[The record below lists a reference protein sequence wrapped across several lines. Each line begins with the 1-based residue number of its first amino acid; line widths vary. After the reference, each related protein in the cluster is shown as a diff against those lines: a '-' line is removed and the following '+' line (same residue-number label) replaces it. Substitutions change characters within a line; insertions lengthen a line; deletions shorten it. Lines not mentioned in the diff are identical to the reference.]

1 MGSYVHKDGQ
11 AMANLS
17 RYHPD
22 WGMTPAEHEK
32 AKAERARGD
41 RKHEDKDARRRRL
54 KPMADRVVANSRG
67 RR

>member
-1 MGSYVHKDGQ
+1 MGRMVRKDGQ

-22 WGMTPAEHEK
+22 FGMTPAQHEQ

-41 RKHEDKDARRRRL
+41 RKHEDKEVRRRRL
-54 KPMADRVVANSRG
+54 KPMADRVVANTRG